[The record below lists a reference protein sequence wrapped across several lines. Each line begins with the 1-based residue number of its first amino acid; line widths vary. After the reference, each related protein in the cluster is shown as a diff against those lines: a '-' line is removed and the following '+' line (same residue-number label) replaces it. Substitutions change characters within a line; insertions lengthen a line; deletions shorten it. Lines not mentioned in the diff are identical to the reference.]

1 MKIIYC
7 IGLLVVSASTL
18 FGQGTIKGQVKEK
31 FTGEPIPG
39 VNVYIP
45 EIQKGT
51 VTNNNG
57 EYILRDVPEGYLK
70 IRFSFIGYKTIIRT
84 INISEDQLTLDINI
98 SPSAIET
105 QGITISSGRTGT
117 QHENATKIE
126 SISKQQLQFA
136 QSENIVKKLSSVPG
150 IDAISNGNGIAS
162 PVIRGLSTSN
172 IVVLNNGIRMENYQF
187 SANHPYMI
195 DESDISTVEIIKG
208 PASLLYGSDAVGGVL
223 NFVKEP
229 PALVNA
235 IAGNYSLKYNTN
247 YSGIN
252 TSLGLKG
259 SQNNYFWGV
268 NGYINSEKDYFDGRN
283 IQVPNSRN
291 KAESV
296 KVFGGYRKSFGIF
309 SIYFDYNHISPGIVN
324 EKSILL
330 VEDNNRKNEIW
341 YQGLDNYLV
350 SSKNTLFLKKWRL
363 DIDLAYQNNKRQLQ
377 TSPYTPAFTMV
388 HMILDNF
395 SYQAKAKYDFSE
407 NSNIILLAQGS
418 LESNKNANAPEHV
431 LPDFEGSNQSLAGLW
446 HYNFKEN
453 TFFQFGIRYDYKYL
467 KVPEQYDGHADE
479 NIVEKFE
486 KTYNNLSFSTG
497 ATYKLRKTLLLRANI
512 ASAFRTP
519 NVAELMQDGLHGNR
533 YEQGDHNLVPQRNIE
548 ADLSLHFH
556 AHKLKVEIAGFYNR
570 IFDYIYLSPTTD
582 TTDSGMKIYRYLQN
596 NATIYGVEG
605 DVKYNILKGVIVSL
619 NYSHLYAK
627 QDNGNYLPFIPQDKL
642 NLNLGFKKELKKS
655 IKQLQFD
662 LSSEIAFKQNRPS
675 EFETPTAGYIILNLA
690 ISLNIKVKKQE
701 FDISC
706 FIHNLLNTAYYDHLS
721 TVKDLGFCNIGRN
734 IGIKIIV
741 PININTKNKK

>member
-1 MKIIYC
+1 MKLIYC
-7 IGLLVVSASTL
+7 IGLLVISASTV
-18 FGQGTIKGQVKEK
+18 FGQGTITGIVKEET
-31 FTGEPIPG
+31 TGKSLPG

-45 EIQKGT
+45 EIRKGR
-51 VTNNNG
+51 VTDING
-57 EYILRDVPEGYLK
+57 KYILEDVPVGYLK
-70 IRFSFIGYKTIIRT
+70 IRFSFIGYETIIRT
-84 INISEDQLTLDINI
+84 INISKDQLTVDI
-98 SPSAIET
+98 SMAPSAIET
-105 QGITISSGRTGT
+105 QEITISSGRTGT

-208 PASLLYGSDAVGGVL
+208 PASLLYGSDAVGGVI

-229 PALVNA
+229 PALVDA

-247 YSGIN
+247 YSGIS

-259 SQNNYFWGV
+259 SQNNYFWGA

-309 SIYFDYNHISPGIVN
+309 SIYFDYNHITPGIVN

-341 YQGLDNYLV
+341 YQDLDNYLV
-350 SSKNTLFLKKWRL
+350 SSKNTLFLSKWQL
-363 DIDLAYQNNKRQLQ
+363 NIDLSYQNNKRQLQ
-377 TSPYTPAFTMV
+377 TSQFTPAFTMV
-388 HMILDNF
+388 HMLLDNF
-395 SYQAKAKYDFSE
+395 SYQAKTKYDFSE
-407 NSNIILLAQGS
+407 HSNITLLMQGS
-418 LESNKNANAPEHV
+418 LESNENVEAPEHV
-431 LPDFEGSNQSLAGLW
+431 LPDFNETDQSLAGLW

-467 KVPEQYDGHADE
+467 NVPEQDNGHDDE
-479 NIVEKFE
+479 NMVEKFE

-497 ATYKLRKTLLLRANI
+497 ATYKLSKTLLLRANI

-533 YEQGDHNLVPQRNIE
+533 YEQGDPNLVPQRNIE

-556 AHKLKVEIAGFYNR
+556 THKLKVEIAGFYNR

-582 TTDSGMKIYRYLQN
+582 TTNSGTKIYRYLQN
-596 NATIYGVEG
+596 NATIYGFEG
-605 DVKYNILKGVIVSL
+605 DVKYNILKGFIVSL

-642 NLNLGFKKELKKS
+642 NLNLGFKKALKKS
-655 IKQLQFD
+655 LKQLQFD
-662 LSSEIAFKQNRPS
+662 LGSEIAFKQNRPS
-675 EFETPTAGYIILNLA
+675 EFETPTAGYIILNA
-690 ISLNIKVKKQE
+690 SVSLNMKMKKKKFQ
-701 FDISC
+701 ISC
-706 FIHNLLNTAYYDHLS
+706 FGHNLLNTSYYDHLS
-721 TVKDLGFCNIGRN
+721 TIKELGFYNMGRN
-734 IGIKIIV
+734 IGIKITV
-741 PININTKNKK
+741 PINISTKN